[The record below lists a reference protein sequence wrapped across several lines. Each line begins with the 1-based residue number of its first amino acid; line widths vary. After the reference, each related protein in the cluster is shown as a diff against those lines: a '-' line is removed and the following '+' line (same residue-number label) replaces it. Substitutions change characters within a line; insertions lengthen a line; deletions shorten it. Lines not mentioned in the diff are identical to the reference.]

1 MSTEIDVSM
10 KLQKAKKNIQLKIA
24 RQKKCKLGE
33 L

>member
-24 RQKKCKLGE
+24 RQKNAN
-33 L
+33 